1 MSGSNVSR
9 LGPIG
14 RRALLTGAGA
24 LALGALAGCGP
35 PKQGADREI
44 VFSILSTENSQ
55 NQEVLWQPFLEDMR
69 KQTGLKIKAFYAPNY
84 FALVTALGAKQIDLG
99 WFSNQS
105 GLEAVRRAEG
115 EVFMRSS
122 DPSGIDGYY
131 SNIIVPASST
141 TTLDDVLRCDKTL
154 SMSMGDPKS
163 TSGTLAPMTFLFG
176 PRNIDVNRCFKS
188 VRSASHE
195 ANLQAVANGVI
206 DVATNNSTALRLTA
220 ENKPT
225 VARRIRVIWQ
235 SPVLPEDP
243 IVWRKDLDPAI
254 KEKIRSFFLTY
265 GTDPGPEGERQ
276 RAILAK
282 LSFGVFKPADN
293 THLLPVREMEATG
306 DLLEAQNK
314 KDEVGIRRAREKLA
328 QVRREKAEVG
338 DPSPTGGPAP
348 APTPGPAAAPAKTQ

>member
-1 MSGSNVSR
+1 MTSAR
-9 LGPIG
+9 IG
-14 RRALLTGAGA
+14 RRGLIAGAGA
-24 LALGALAGCGP
+24 LAALAGCGP
-35 PKQGADREI
+35 VERDDKEV

-55 NQEVLWQPFLEDMR
+55 NQKVLWEPFLADMS
-69 KQTGLKIKAFYAPNY
+69 KQTGLTIKPFFAPNY
-84 FALVTALGAKQIDLG
+84 FALVTALGAKQIDVG

-141 TTLDDVLRCDKTL
+141 TTLEDVLRCDRRL
-154 SMSMGDPKS
+154 SFSMGDPKS

-176 PRNIDVNRCFKS
+176 PRKIDPERCFKT

-206 DVATNNSTALRLTA
+206 DVATNNSTALRLTG

-225 VARRIRVIWQ
+225 VRARIRVIWT

-243 IVWRKDLDPAI
+243 IIWRKDLNPAI

-265 GTDPGPEGERQ
+265 GTAAGPEGDRQ

-293 THLLPVREMEATG
+293 SHLLPVREMEATG
-306 DLLEAQNK
+306 DLIEARNK
-314 KDEVGIRRAREKLA
+314 GDAVGIKRAEEKLA
-328 QVRREKAEVG
+328 QVRREKAEMG
-338 DPSPTGGPAP
+338 EPSAAAAPPAVQ
-348 APTPGPAAAPAKTQ
+348 PAAAPPAPAAAN

>member
-1 MSGSNVSR
+1 MTSAW
-9 LGPIG
+9 IG
-14 RRALLTGAGA
+14 RRGLIAGAGA
-24 LALGALAGCGP
+24 LAALAGCGP
-35 PKQGADREI
+35 VERDDKEV

-55 NQEVLWQPFLEDMR
+55 NQKVLWEPFLADMS
-69 KQTGLKIKAFYAPNY
+69 KQTGLTIKPFFAPNY
-84 FALVTALGAKQIDLG
+84 FALVTALGAKQIDVG

-141 TTLDDVLRCDKTL
+141 TTLEDVLRCDRKL
-154 SMSMGDPKS
+154 SFSMGDPKS

-176 PRNIDVNRCFKS
+176 PRKIDPERCFKT

-206 DVATNNSTALRLTA
+206 DVATNNSTALRLTG

-225 VARRIRVIWQ
+225 VRARIRVIWT

-243 IVWRKDLDPAI
+243 IIWRKDLNPAI

-265 GTDPGPEGERQ
+265 GTAAGPEGDRQ

-293 THLLPVREMEATG
+293 SHLLPVREMEATG
-306 DLLEAQNK
+306 DLIEARNK
-314 KDEVGIRRAREKLA
+314 GDAVGIKRAEEKLA
-328 QVRREKAEVG
+328 QVRREKAEMG
-338 DPSPTGGPAP
+338 EPSAAAAPPAVQ
-348 APTPGPAAAPAKTQ
+348 PAAAPPAPAAAN

>member
-1 MSGSNVSR
+1 M
-9 LGPIG
+9 IG
-14 RRALLTGAGA
+14 RRTLLTAAAA
-24 LALGALAGCGP
+24 LALGTLAACGP
-35 PKQGADREI
+35 PDQGPDREI

-115 EVFMRSS
+115 EVFVRSS
-122 DPSGIDGYY
+122 DPSGVDGYY
-131 SNIIVPASST
+131 SNLIVPANST
-141 TTLDDVLRCDKTL
+141 TTLEDVLRCDKKL

-243 IVWRKDLDPAI
+243 IVWRKDLDPAV
-254 KEKIRSFFLTY
+254 KEKLRSFFLTY
-265 GTDPGPEGERQ
+265 GTQPGPEGDRQ

-293 THLLPVREMEATG
+293 SHLLPVREMEATG

-314 KDEVGIRRAREKLA
+314 KDKVGIRRAQERLA
-328 QVRREKAEVG
+328 QIRREKAEVG
-338 DPSPTGGPAP
+338 DPSVTRGPAAPVPAPQATPAP
-348 APTPGPAAAPAKTQ
+348 ASAPAPAAQ

>member
-1 MSGSNVSR
+1 VSGVR
-9 LGPIG
+9 ID
-14 RRALLTGAGA
+14 RRGMLAGAGA
-24 LALGALAGCGP
+24 LAALSACGP
-35 PKQGADREI
+35 VQRSDKEI

-55 NQEVLWQPFLEDMR
+55 NQEVLWRPFLADME
-69 KQTGLKIKAFYAPNY
+69 KQTGLKVKAFYAPNY

-141 TTLDDVLRCDKTL
+141 TTLEDVLRCDRKL
-154 SMSMGDPKS
+154 SFSMGDPKS

-176 PRNIDVNRCFKS
+176 PRKIDPERCFKT

-206 DVATNNSTALRLTA
+206 DVATNNSTALRLTG
-220 ENKPT
+220 ENKPS
-225 VARRIRVIWQ
+225 VRARIRVIWT

-243 IVWRKDLDPAI
+243 IIWRKDLDPAI
-254 KEKIRSFFLTY
+254 KEKVRSFFLTY

-306 DLLEAQNK
+306 DLIEARNK
-314 KDEVGIRRAREKLA
+314 GDKVGVRRAEEKLA
-328 QVRREKAEVG
+328 QIRREKAEVG
-338 DPSPTGGPAP
+338 APPIPAP
-348 APTPGPAAAPAKTQ
+348 PAPVTAPVTAPAAAPAPAPAPAQ

>member
-1 MSGSNVSR
+1 MTDAMTR
-9 LGPIG
+9 ALIG
-14 RRALLTGAGA
+14 RRGVLAGTGAV
-24 LALGALAGCGP
+24 LALGAAGCAPTERGD
-35 PKQGADREI
+35 KEI

-55 NQEVLWQPFLEDMR
+55 NQEVLWRPFLDDME
-69 KQTGLKIKAFYAPNY
+69 KQTGLTIKAFYAPNY
-84 FALVTALGAKQIDLG
+84 FALVTALGAKQIDVG

-115 EVFMRSS
+115 EVFVRSS

-131 SNIIVPASST
+131 SNLIVPASST
-141 TTLDDVLRCDKTL
+141 TTLEDVLRCDRTL
-154 SMSMGDPKS
+154 SISMGDPKS

-176 PRNIDVNRCFKS
+176 PRKIIPERCFKT

-206 DVATNNSTALRLTA
+206 DVATNNSTALRITA

-225 VARRIRVIWQ
+225 VRARIRVIWT

-243 IVWRKDLDPAI
+243 IIWRKDLDPAI
-254 KEKIRSFFLTY
+254 KEKVRSFFLTY
-265 GTDPGPEGERQ
+265 GTQPGPEGDRQ

-306 DLLEAQNK
+306 DLIEARNK
-314 KDEVGIRRAREKLA
+314 GDTVGIRRAEEKLA

-338 DPSPTGGPAP
+338 AAQVAAPPASVQSAP
-348 APTPGPAAAPAKTQ
+348 AAPGQ